1 MSSELLYL
9 IIALAALIALDL
21 TAIRFGKDSRGPSDP
36 RRDWS

>member
-1 MSSELLYL
+1 MSTDLLYL

-21 TAIRFGKDSRGPSDP
+21 TAIRFGHDSRRPSDP